1 VPDFRHRV
9 GKWEQIMKNQNLTWI
24 ILIIVLTLLFVSCT
38 IVKNEK
44 VSSTGSITAEEEKWK
59 GLSYRDS
66 TFNPQD
72 YADAIWESVVL
83 PRIENLAV
91 DFHELLAGLD
101 ADENGTS
108 RKYGFRHLEEG
119 NHFNFAVKGTARILS
134 VDTSSS
140 NGFVIVDFAPF
151 DGQADCQVSIG
162 PVISGTKLAI
172 RDIQDSISINDFL
185 NQTEFARL
193 AGALNNKV
201 RDTVVNDID
210 FSQCIGRE
218 AEILGAF
225 TYYGKGS
232 VIDIIPVRI
241 SFSGE

>member
-1 VPDFRHRV
+1 
-9 GKWEQIMKNQNLTWI
+9 MKIQTRTGT
-24 ILIIVLTLLFVSCT
+24 ILIMALAVLFAACT
-38 IVKNEK
+38 IVKNEQ

-66 TFNPQD
+66 TFNPGE
-72 YADAIWESVVL
+72 YADAIWEPVVL
-83 PRIENLAV
+83 PRIESLAV
-91 DFHELLAGLD
+91 DFQELMSGLQ
-101 ADENGTS
+101 ADEDSAS
-108 RKYGFRHLEEG
+108 RKYGYRHLEEG

-134 VDTSSS
+134 VDTSTS
-140 NGFVIVDFAPF
+140 NGFVTVDFAPF
-151 DGQADCQVSIG
+151 DGKADCQVSIG

-172 RDIQDSISINDFL
+172 RDIQDSIDLNDFL

-210 FSQCIGRE
+210 FSQHIGGE

-225 TYYGKGS
+225 TYYGKDN

-241 SFSGE
+241 SFNGN

>member
-1 VPDFRHRV
+1 
-9 GKWEQIMKNQNLTWI
+9 MKGHNRTKIFLLA
-24 ILIIVLTLLFVSCT
+24 ILAVLFVSCT

-44 VSSTGSITAEEEKWK
+44 LSSTGSITAEEEKWK

-66 TFNPQD
+66 NFNPQE
-72 YADAIWESVVL
+72 YADAIWEPVVL
-83 PRIENLAV
+83 PRIGSMAV
-91 DFHELLAGLD
+91 DFHILLSELD
-101 ADENGTS
+101 AGEDNAS
-108 RKYGFRHLEEG
+108 RRYGFRHLEEG

-140 NGFVIVDFAPF
+140 NGFVTVDFSPF
-151 DGQADCQVSIG
+151 NGQADCQMSIG

>member
-1 VPDFRHRV
+1 MT
-9 GKWEQIMKNQNLTWI
+9 GQNQTGIFLFLVFT
-24 ILIIVLTLLFVSCT
+24 VLFVSCT
-38 IVKNEK
+38 IVKNEQ
-44 VSSTGSITAEEEKWK
+44 VSSTGSISAEEEKWK

-66 TFNPQD
+66 TFNPQT
-72 YADAIWESVVL
+72 YADAIWEPVVL

-91 DFHELLAGLD
+91 DFNELMAALE
-101 ADENGTS
+101 ADENSAS
-108 RKYGFRHLEEG
+108 RRYGFRHLEEG
-119 NHFNFAVKGTARILS
+119 NHFNFAIKGKVRILS
-134 VDTSSS
+134 VDTNSS
-140 NGFVIVDFAPF
+140 NGFVTVDFAPF
-151 DGQADCQVSIG
+151 DGEADCQMSVG

-210 FSQCIGRE
+210 FSQHIGGE

-232 VIDIIPVRI
+232 AIDIIPVRV
-241 SFSGE
+241 SFNGE